1 MLSPTRMRTSSSRS
15 SSAISRSATSR
26 LETSS
31 APARR
36 RSRCSRPRRVP
47 ATATASA
54 SRASTLASIALAQGD
69 LEEAYGRLVDC
80 LAAAEEV
87 GFHELSAYALG
98 LAAALALA
106 LDDPDTAATLLEA
119 ARERFGRIGGA
130 PQAHEV
136 ERHARV
142 AARVDEL
149 LEDPEPAFARGRD
162 LRPDEA
168 VAIAFALDTGRD

>member
-1 MLSPTRMRTSSSRS
+1 MLGNLAESYEQTGDLALARS
-15 SSAISRSATSR
+15 TALGVLEGQRR
-26 LETSS
+26 LGDRDGVAYMSF
-31 APARR
+31 A
-36 RSRCSRPRRVP
+36 
-47 ATATASA
+47 
-54 SRASTLASIALAQGD
+54 LASIAMAEGD
-69 LEEAYGRLVDC
+69 PAEAHRRLIECFTV
-80 LAAAEEV
+80 AAEV
-87 GFHELSAYALG
+87 GFAELTAYALG
-98 LAAALALA
+98 VAADLALA

-142 AARVDEL
+142 AARVDVL
-149 LEDPEPAFARGRD
+149 LEDPDQAFARGRD